1 MDTNHNANNENLIP
15 KQPVMGAAIPEN
27 TELKSK
33 SPLSDVSLTSHPSSR
48 TIGSHNIA
56 SIHLATGRSL
66 ANTTPFSQTISNAP
80 SSSRNI
86 FTLQNRTSRGS
97 RCGPATPA
105 KIQFLILGSSGVGK
119 TSLLRRLQNLNAVT
133 EAGACST
140 IGPDLHRLKCGLVE
154 AIDVGGSDECFPI
167 AKAYADLSEVFLIM
181 FDITSAES
189 FLYARYWMNF
199 LEQKG
204 VKGSGS
210 SSETSCERITKRSPT
225 ILLVGN
231 KNDLVIGGINSKSRQ
246 VSRNMARNLAITFG
260 AEYVEI
266 SARHDLSLSE
276 SIIDSLERKFK
287 DNQKANVNDC

>member
-1 MDTNHNANNENLIP
+1 MDTNHNSNSENLIS
-15 KQPVMGAAIPEN
+15 KQSVIDASISEN
-27 TELKSK
+27 TELKAK
-33 SPLSDVSLTSHPSSR
+33 SSLSDALLGSHSSSR
-48 TIGSHNIA
+48 SIGSHNIA
-56 SIHLATGRSL
+56 SIRLAAGRSL
-66 ANTTPFSQTISNAP
+66 AGTT
-80 SSSRNI
+80 SSSSQMLTSTPGSSHS
-86 FTLQNRTSRGS
+86 FVQLQNRTLRGS

-133 EAGACST
+133 EAGACAT

-154 AIDVGGSDECFPI
+154 AIDVGGSDVCFPI
-167 AKAYADLSEVFLIM
+167 AKAYADLSDVFLIM

-199 LEQKG
+199 LEQKA
-204 VKGSGS
+204 VKDGDAT
-210 SSETSCERITKRSPT
+210 SESTSKPSPT
-225 ILLVGN
+225 ILLLGN
-231 KNDLVIGGINSKSRQ
+231 KKDLVVDDSTKTRQ

-276 SIIDSLERKFK
+276 TVLDTLERKYE
-287 DNQKANVNDC
+287 DNRKESVNYC